1 MSEDAGVS
9 DRLLSVMST
18 FIAELNGPL
27 DWRRALAGLM
37 PRLAAE
43 LELSRVALFE
53 VHTSPGAGL
62 GVTCRVDWA
71 RVGLASLADNTHP
84 PVRPVD
90 ADARQRDWA
99 ERRTRGEVIEGR
111 TEDLDGYLG
120 AFFRAAGIVSFYTVP
135 VMVEGRWW
143 GHFCLSS
150 DDRDRA
156 WSKEERT
163 AFKACAGLI
172 ALAVER
178 SRAGRAL
185 SEATRLAMLSAALDA
200 IVTVDEAGQIV
211 DFNPAAEAMFHYR
224 REQVIGRS
232 LGETIVPPSLR
243 SAHLSGMT
251 RYMSGAA
258 PHILGR
264 RIEIQACT
272 SEGDVFPVEL
282 AITEIRTEHRRLFTA
297 YLRDIS
303 DRVRANEALERLA
316 YTDTVTEL
324 PNRAGLVR
332 LVDAEGREPAG
343 ALVMRLPDL
352 AILSASLGEDFI
364 GPLMVTLANRLRAHL
379 PADAQLA
386 RTGECELA
394 LILADHGEPEALGA
408 EIEALLHAPLE
419 SEGRRFYLRAEIGIA
434 TGPGRVEQILRNAE
448 MASRANRS
456 GRWRVFDESLRA
468 DHQHRLTLE
477 NALREAVTN
486 RSDELYPVFQPM
498 VDSRTGKVAGFEAL
512 ARWEHPRIGPV
523 PPADFIPLAEAVGLM
538 DRLGDLIMDRAVKAC
553 ARWNAGRR
561 ASGAPLRYVSVN
573 LAAPQLAAPD
583 LATRIAAILAR
594 HGVRGEE
601 VRLELTESALL
612 AQPAAAAN
620 VLQQL
625 KALGCSTAIDDF
637 GTGYSSFSYL
647 QHLPVDVLKIDRSFM
662 PDLAQEPRARK
673 IVAVMVDLAHAL
685 GMSVVAE
692 GIELP
697 ETLREVEAIGCDF
710 VQGFLTGRP
719 MRFEDAL
726 VHPDGIT
733 WPSSQLRNDAA
744 GKVAS
749 AVAADTRRSAP

>member
-9 DRLLSVMST
+9 DRLLSVMSS
-18 FIAELNGPL
+18 FVAGLNHPL
-27 DWRRALAGLM
+27 DWRSALAALL
-37 PRLAAE
+37 PRLAVE

-71 RVGLASLADNTHP
+71 RPGLASLADNTHP

-90 ADARQRDWA
+90 ADACQRDWA

-150 DDRDRA
+150 DNRDRA

-163 AFKACAGLI
+163 AFQAFAGLI

-178 SRAGRAL
+178 SRAGREL

-211 DFNPAAEAMFHYR
+211 DFNPAAEAMFRYR
-224 REQVIGRS
+224 RAEVIGRS
-232 LGETIVPPSLR
+232 LGETIVPPNLR
-243 SAHLSGMT
+243 NAHLSGMT

-264 RIEIQACT
+264 RIEIEACT
-272 SEGDVFPVEL
+272 SDGEVFPVEL

-303 DRVRANEALERLA
+303 DRIRAKEALERLA
-316 YTDTVTEL
+316 YTDTITGL

-364 GPLMVTLANRLRAHL
+364 GPLMVALADRLRTHL
-379 PADAQLA
+379 PADARLA
-386 RTGECELA
+386 RTGESELA
-394 LILADHGEPEALGA
+394 LILADQGEPETLGA
-408 EIEALLHAPLE
+408 EIEELLHAPLE
-419 SEGRRFYLRAEIGIA
+419 SEGRRFYLHAEIGMA
-434 TGPGRVEQILRNAE
+434 TGPGRTEQILRNAE
-448 MASRANRS
+448 MASRADRG
-456 GRWRVFDESLRA
+456 GRWQVFDESLRA
-468 DHQHRLTLE
+468 DHQHRLDLE
-477 NALREAVTN
+477 NALREAVTSQ
-486 RSDELYPVFQPM
+486 SDELYPVFQPI
-498 VDSRTGKVAGFEAL
+498 VDSRTGMVAGFEAL
-512 ARWEHPRIGPV
+512 ARWEHPRLGAV

-553 ARWNAGRR
+553 ARWNAGRH

-583 LATRIAAILAR
+583 LAARIAAILAR
-594 HGVRGEE
+594 HGVEGAQ
-601 VRLELTESALL
+601 VRLELTESTLL
-612 AQPAAAAN
+612 AQPATTAN

-625 KALGCSTAIDDF
+625 KALGCTAAIDDF

-662 PDLAQEPRARK
+662 PDLARESRARK

-692 GIELP
+692 GIEHP

-733 WPSSQLRNDAA
+733 WPSSQLRNDDA
-744 GKVAS
+744 GKAAPS
-749 AVAADTRRSAP
+749 AADTRRSAP